1 MFKLR
6 KRFAIMLIINIQKKE
21 GEIVTQV
28 DIDYARDLFTKKVME
43 IMKEHIIKIIMYGSC
58 ARGDYNQDSDI
69 DIALLTDMD
78 RLEVKRYDSQLMDV
92 VTDIAMNS
100 DAIVQYV
107 CLPID
112 EYNSK
117 KEWYG
122 YFKNIEKEGKVLYG

>member
-1 MFKLR
+1 
-6 KRFAIMLIINIQKKE
+6 
-21 GEIVTQV
+21 
-28 DIDYARDLFTKKVME
+28 
-43 IMKEHIIKIIMYGSC
+43 MYGSC

-122 YFKNIEKEGKVLYG
+122 YFKNIEKDGKVIYGFQEN